1 MSMGIVVAG
10 LLVFVAGV
18 LLAAGIAVAT
28 GWHEAPLGW
37 ICCFCG
43 FVIAVSALMIVH

>member
-18 LLAAGIAVAT
+18 LLAVGIAVAT
-28 GWHEAPLGW
+28 GWHAAPFAW

-43 FVIAVSALMIVH
+43 MVIALGAVLLH